1 MNPQIQKLIG
11 KSGEWLAS
19 TGPESAVVVSSRV
32 RLARNLADF
41 PFMTKAGR
49 TQRAELH
56 RLCREQLLS
65 MPSPRPFFYIDMEKT
80 DQVDRQLLVE
90 RHLISKQHA
99 FGEGS
104 RGVAVS
110 DDEAFSIMVNEEDH
124 IRLQVIRS
132 GLQLRECWQ
141 EADTLDNALGQHL
154 RYAFSDRFGFLTA
167 CPTNLGTGMR
177 VSVML
182 HLPALKLTGE
192 IEKLF
197 VAAKDMHL
205 AVRGLFGEGTE
216 AIGDF
221 YQISNQTTLGR
232 SEEEILSEFADA
244 ILPRLIVAELSARSV
259 LEQERPLMLD
269 DKIGR
274 AVGLLRNARLL
285 SSEEALFGLS
295 HLRLG
300 VAMGRVANLTMAT
313 INRIFLTTQP
323 GHFQRTLGQSL
334 DGDARKAARASYVRQ
349 LMVPAGN

>member
-1 MNPQIQKLIG
+1 MNAKIQQLTDKR
-11 KSGEWLAS
+11 GEWLAG
-19 TGPESAVVVSSRV
+19 TGPEGQVVISSRV
-32 RLARNLADF
+32 RLARNLAEF

-49 TQRAELH
+49 AQRSELH

-65 MPSPRPFFYIDMEKT
+65 ISSPRPFFYIDMEKT

-99 FGEGS
+99 SGDGS

-110 DDEAFSIMVNEEDH
+110 EDEAFSIMVNEEDH

-141 EADTLDNALGQHL
+141 EADALDSALGQHIH
-154 RYAFSDRFGFLTA
+154 YAFSERFGFLTA
-167 CPTNLGTGMR
+167 CPTNLGTGLR

-192 IEKLF
+192 IDKMF
-197 VAAKDMHL
+197 MAAKDMHL
-205 AVRGLFGEGTE
+205 AVRGLFGEGTD

-232 SEEEILSEFADA
+232 SEQEILAEFAES
-244 ILPRLIVAELSARSV
+244 ILPRLISAERAARSV

-269 DKIGR
+269 DRIGR
-274 AVGLLRNARLL
+274 AIGLLRNARLL
-285 SSEEALFGLS
+285 SSEETLFCLS

-300 VAMGRVANLTMAT
+300 VAMGRVANLDMQTLNT
-313 INRIFLTTQP
+313 IFLTTQP
-323 GHFQRTLGQSL
+323 GHLQRILGKSL
-334 DGDARKAARASYVRQ
+334 DGDARKAARADYVRH
-349 LMVPAGN
+349 LLTPSAG